1 MTPEEMSAKMA
12 ALFEDEAFTA
22 KAAACENTEQM
33 AELFVKEGLP
43 VTSDMLDALLAK
55 ANEEELDEGALDNV
69 AGGATVGVWGMKRGL
84 GGVYFKPIVLKPIDY
99 KKFFPKK

>member
-12 ALFEDEAFTA
+12 ALYEDEAFTA

-43 VTSDMLDALLAK
+43 VTSDMLDVLLAK

-69 AGGATVGVWGMKRGL
+69 AGGAIRWLPLPRCPFPL
-84 GGVYFKPIVLKPIDY
+84 PIPT
-99 KKFFPKK
+99 FPRWPRRF